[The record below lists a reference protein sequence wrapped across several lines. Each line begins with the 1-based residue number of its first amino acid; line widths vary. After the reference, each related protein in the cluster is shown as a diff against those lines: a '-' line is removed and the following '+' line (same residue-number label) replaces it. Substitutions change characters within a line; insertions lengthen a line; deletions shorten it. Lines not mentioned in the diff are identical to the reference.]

1 MCASF
6 ASSRGS
12 LAAGSGS
19 SLLAAGFHSASAAC
33 AEDEDGQ
40 GAMTGSD
47 AAAAASLPIGLLPS
61 ASDDGREAAEAAVA
75 AVFRSDESDSDS
87 RSSGSQSLAISAAAA
102 ERDASN
108 SFASAAATFGRK
120 ADGAR
125 SSADAFSS
133 IETGGAAPS
142 PLPTDVAV
150 DSIAPAA
157 TSSAADSASIAAGS
171 DTASAAPAPAAVLS
185 RLARVHFLC
194 QDFVEGGG
202 GGSRGGGAVTIP
214 PASFDVVTL
223 FNVTKYVHLNGGDE
237 AVRSLLSRAHAAL
250 RPGGRLLL
258 IAQDWES
265 YGRSRHLCVGF
276 SAQYGRIRF
285 KPADFLSFL
294 LEEVGFRRLHAAVRV
309 RKPASRHGTSQLLVL
324 EK

>member
-1 MCASF
+1 
-6 ASSRGS
+6 
-12 LAAGSGS
+12 
-19 SLLAAGFHSASAAC
+19 
-33 AEDEDGQ
+33 
-40 GAMTGSD
+40 MTGSD

-87 RSSGSQSLAISAAAA
+87 RSSGSQGLATSADAAAG
-102 ERDASN
+102 RDASD

-133 IETGGAAPS
+133 TETGGAAPS
-142 PLPTDVAV
+142 SLPSDVAV
-150 DSIAPAA
+150 DSIAAAA

-237 AVRSLLSRAHAAL
+237 AVRSLLSRAHAVL